1 MFLSCFH
8 KSLFL
13 EEQRKRE
20 KEERDLQ
27 KKKERED
34 KGMLCYVLFW
44 KQLFNN

>member
-1 MFLSCFH
+1 MFFSVVTFH

-34 KGMLCYVLFW
+34 KGMLCYVLETTF
-44 KQLFNN
+44 Q